1 MSIPQIVEAEVC
13 ETGLCSVGHL
23 LVRGDRVSFVSVEQ
37 LKKSGAKR
45 TVNGDGRV
53 IWDPEPPKSDV
64 NSISSSYVVVH
75 DTSGRLLSSCDLY
88 IVKWHRI
95 YMRASNGAEE
105 ISPEAIAAAKKYYG
119 RNVSIRVGSVEI
131 PEGPWSRITGKMALI
146 RYRRYGV
153 DADDYE
159 HVWEPSVSL
168 YDCGHPMSWR
178 LPLPEGC
185 LVDER
190 GFVRP

>member
-1 MSIPQIVEAEVC
+1 MTIPQIVEAEVC

-37 LKKSGAKR
+37 VKKSGAKR
-45 TVNGDGRV
+45 TVKDGRV
-53 IWDPEPPKSDV
+53 YWDPEPPKSDV
-64 NSISSSYVVVH
+64 KLETNYVVVH
-75 DTSGRLLSSCDLY
+75 DPSGRLLSSCDLY
-88 IVKWHRI
+88 IVKWHRLH
-95 YMRASNGAEE
+95 MRASTDAEE
-105 ISPEAIAAAKKYYG
+105 LSPEAVAAAKKYYG
-119 RNVSIRVGSVEI
+119 RNVAIRVGSVEI
-131 PEGPWSRITGKMALI
+131 PEGPWSRIPGKMAMI

-159 HVWEPSVSL
+159 HVWEPSVSVF
-168 YDCGHPMSWR
+168 DCAHPIAWR

-185 LVDER
+185 VVDER